1 MTDTLSRPGTRDGDP
16 PTPSEIAAGTK
27 PLVVSAVISAGAC
40 LLTGLLTCA
49 AVAVIGWLAA
59 TFGGASGAIRA
70 GASAWLIAHKAGV
83 TIGSGTISVAPLGL
97 TLFFAWCLYRG
108 GRSAARSSAA
118 DRTKDL
124 LALAGAFALVYG
136 LGALIVALL
145 TAEGPLRVSPLS
157 AFLGAA
163 SLALVAGGVGILVES
178 GAAADIADATP
189 AGLRDTVPAA
199 LAAVLTVIAIAS
211 LLYGVLL
218 AVHFSRVT
226 GMLELLD
233 AGVIGSVV
241 LFAICLMLVPN
252 IVIYVIAFLAGP
264 GFQLG
269 TGTTIA
275 PTGVDV
281 GNLPALPLL
290 AAVPADG
297 ATPTYLLALTAVVPL
312 VAGMLAG
319 FVVVRRG
326 LAERDAD
333 ALGWDAFA
341 LRGAISGLLAGVF
354 LFALMALAGGSAG
367 PGRMAQVGVP
377 SALPAAGVL
386 AAGIAIGAAITA
398 AVVAARRPVADD
410 SDDRSSAGQRPDDGA
425 ADA

>member
-1 MTDTLSRPGTRDGDP
+1 MTDMLSRPGARDGGQQPDP
-16 PTPSEIAAGTK
+16 GSARSEVSAPTK
-27 PLVVSAVISAGAC
+27 PVVVSAVLSAGAC

-70 GASAWLIAHKAGV
+70 GASAWLVAHKAGV
-83 TIGSGTISVAPLGL
+83 TLGGGSITVAPLGL

-108 GRSAARSSAA
+108 GKSAARNSAA

-124 LALAGAFALVYG
+124 MLLSGFFAVVYG
-136 LGALIVALL
+136 LGALLVALL
-145 TAEGPLRVSPLS
+145 TAEGPLEVSPLS

-163 SLALVAGGVGILVES
+163 SLALVAGTIGVLVES
-178 GAAADIADATP
+178 GAAHDLADATP
-189 AGLRDTVPAA
+189 NGLRDAVPAA
-199 LAAVLTVIAIAS
+199 VAAVLTVIAIAS
-211 LLYGVLL
+211 VLYGVLL
-218 AVHFSRVT
+218 AIHFSRIT

-233 AGVIGSVV
+233 AGAIGSVV

-252 IVIYVIAFLAGP
+252 MVLYVVAFLAGP

-269 TGTTIA
+269 VGTTIA

-297 ATPTYLLALTAVVPL
+297 ATPTYLLVLTAVVPL
-312 VAGMLAG
+312 VAGAVAG
-319 FVVVRRG
+319 LIVVRRG

-341 LRGAISGLLAGVF
+341 LRGGMAAVIAGV
-354 LFALMALAGGSAG
+354 LLYILMSLARGSAG
-367 PGRMAQVGVP
+367 PGRMSAVGIP
-377 SALPAAGVL
+377 GALPAAGVL
-386 AAGIAIGAAITA
+386 IAGMAIGASITA
-398 AVVAARRPVADD
+398 ALAASRRPADSEVD
-410 SDDRSSAGQRPDDGA
+410 AGR
-425 ADA
+425 

>member
-1 MTDTLSRPGTRDGDP
+1 MTDMLSRPGARDGESSAAQ
-16 PTPSEIAAGTK
+16 TSEIAAQTK

-49 AVAVIGWLAA
+49 AVAVIGWLGA
-59 TFGGASGAIRA
+59 TFGGASGAVRA

-83 TIGSGTISVAPLGL
+83 TIGTGRISIAPLGL
-97 TLFFAWCLYRG
+97 TLFFVWCLYRG
-108 GRSAARSSAA
+108 GKSAARSSAA
-118 DRTKDL
+118 DRTRDL
-124 LALAGAFALVYG
+124 ISLAGAFALVYG
-136 LGALIVALL
+136 LGGLVVALF
-145 TAEGPLRVSPLS
+145 TAEGPLKVSPLA
-157 AFLGAA
+157 AFLGAF
-163 SLALVAGGVGILVES
+163 SLALVAGLAGIAVES
-178 GAAADIADATP
+178 GAAEDLADATP
-189 AGLRDTVPAA
+189 AGLRDAVPAA

-218 AVHFSRVT
+218 AIHFSRIT
-226 GMLELLD
+226 GMLELLN

-252 IVIYVIAFLAGP
+252 MVLYVVAFLAGP

-297 ATPTYLLALTAVVPL
+297 ATPSYLLVLTAVVPL
-312 VAGMLAG
+312 VAGAVAG
-319 FVVVRRG
+319 LVVVRRG

-341 LRGAISGLLAGVF
+341 LRGAMAALVAGVIVFALLA
-354 LFALMALAGGSAG
+354 LSGGSAG
-367 PGRMAQVGVP
+367 PGRMSAVGVP
-377 SALPAAGVL
+377 AALPAAGVL
-386 AAGIAIGAAITA
+386 AAGMAIGAAITA
-398 AVVAARRPVADD
+398 AVVSARRPADGDPD
-410 SDDRSSAGQRPDDGA
+410 SGR
-425 ADA
+425 